1 MSVSARLTQRSRSRP
16 ASEIRNRTRK
26 PQRAVPRKFASL
38 GQGKESGQLGYVE
51 RGWVEMAGINKVSER
66 MIDLAERFADVADAA
81 QGKGVRRRRVGTR
94 WLLLPAAGA
103 GLYALAT
110 SGSFTRQAKSVMNQ
124 AKERASDL
132 PDDLVGR
139 VQQTTGRT
147 DSRAKNGRQSA
158 QRSSA
163 SRTAS
168 QRRQKT
174 SSR

>member
-1 MSVSARLTQRSRSRP
+1 
-16 ASEIRNRTRK
+16 
-26 PQRAVPRKFASL
+26 
-38 GQGKESGQLGYVE
+38 
-51 RGWVEMAGINKVSER
+51 
-66 MIDLAERFADVADAA
+66 MIELAERFADVADAA
-81 QGKGVRRRRVGTR
+81 QGKGIRRGRVGAR

-110 SGSFTRQAKSVMNQ
+110 SGSFSRQAKSVMNQ
-124 AKERASDL
+124 AKERAADL

-147 DSRAKNGRQSA
+147 DSRAKSQSPK
-158 QRSSA
+158 RSSV
-163 SRTAS
+163 SRATS

>member
-1 MSVSARLTQRSRSRP
+1 
-16 ASEIRNRTRK
+16 
-26 PQRAVPRKFASL
+26 VPCKFASL
-38 GQGKESGQLGYVE
+38 GQGKQSDVNLDMWK
-51 RGWVEMAGINKVSER
+51 GWAEMADIYKFSDRVIDAGER
-66 MIDLAERFADVADAA
+66 LADVADAV
-81 QGKGVRRRRVGTR
+81 QGRGIRRRRIGAR

-147 DSRAKNGRQSA
+147 DSRAKGSQSA
-158 QRSSA
+158 KRSSG